1 MRRLLLLFLGSVI
14 LTGQPKS
21 PEDIFGFKVGADYK
35 LADYSQMLTFHRQLA
50 KNSDRVLM
58 EEIGKSSEGRPM
70 ILLYISSSENLTQLE
85 KWKKI
90 SSELSRA
97 SAGSGTA
104 QAPPKP
110 PSANP
115 INLARDINPS
125 LGGIGPGAKMHVL
138 VYLARLGIDL
148 DEVILDDL
156 LAAFCIILQD
166 FTGLQLIATFL
177 SLVVEG
183 SGQGD
188 DQAEG
193 KAYEQ

>member
-70 ILLYISSSENLTQLE
+70 ILLYISSRENLSQLD

-90 SSELSRA
+90 SSELARA
-97 SAGSGTA
+97 RIDDATA
-104 QAPPKP
+104 
-110 PSANP
+110 
-115 INLARDINPS
+115 
-125 LGGIGPGAKMHVL
+125 
-138 VYLARLGIDL
+138 
-148 DEVILDDL
+148 
-156 LAAFCIILQD
+156 
-166 FTGLQLIATFL
+166 
-177 SLVVEG
+177 
-183 SGQGD
+183 
-188 DQAEG
+188 
-193 KAYEQ
+193 